1 MQLTLPLK
9 SVEWKWSVGVAEI
22 SGPRHDSLCWKHS
35 FDECLIE
42 RVAVNDTWAG
52 TANKQVRATVNLIKV
67 RKLAAWTAKRK
78 ERKDLT
84 ERNGRDLNGQV
95 RIFSAPLQNNVR
107 HHPVIFFFL
116 RPEKML
122 HPQPFSLGQSTD
134 DYRCYK
140 IIRTIFIKSAKR
152 FSCSKIAALLTSLIR
167 SPSGIRFHYFQ
178 PLLKFL
184 ANFFKT
190 E

>member
-107 HHPVIFFFL
+107 HHPVIFFFSSG
-116 RPEKML
+116 RRKCFIRSRFRSANQQM
-122 HPQPFSLGQSTD
+122 
-134 DYRCYK
+134 
-140 IIRTIFIKSAKR
+140 IIVVIKSSARSSSKVPNDFLVAKSLHYWPR
-152 FSCSKIAALLTSLIR
+152 WSGRLPVSASITS
-167 SPSGIRFHYFQ
+167 SPF
-178 PLLKFL
+178 
-184 ANFFKT
+184 
-190 E
+190 